1 MKSPKRLSKWLNEL
15 KAIFGLKC
23 KVTVRHFH
31 NQKLVSEEVI
41 FLEKGEIIWDG
52 ESLKPNLKNEQVKQR
67 IRDQIKRA
75 DTVYK
80 SQKQATC
87 KEPT

>member
-1 MKSPKRLSKWLNEL
+1 MKAPTCLNKWLNEL
-15 KAIFGLKC
+15 KALLGFKH

-31 NQKLVSEEVI
+31 NQKLVSEEDL
-41 FLEKGEIIWDG
+41 FLEKGEVIFDG
-52 ESLKPNLKNEQVKQR
+52 ETLKPNLKNEQVKQR

-80 SQKQATC
+80 SQKQAAC
-87 KEPT
+87 KEPS

>member
-1 MKSPKRLSKWLNEL
+1 MKAPNSLSKWLNEL
-15 KAIFGLKC
+15 KALFGLKR
-23 KVTVRHFH
+23 KFTIRHFH

-80 SQKQATC
+80 SQKQAAC
-87 KEPT
+87 KD